1 MPFNG
6 NGVYSAPSLPG
17 SFNPAISG
25 QAATPTDWNT
35 LLTDLSTALSTTL
48 TKDGQ
53 STPTANIGF
62 GGFRITNVGNA
73 SALTDATTAGQVQN
87 ARHTY
92 AIDTGSSTAYAIAP
106 APACSAYAVGQRF
119 QFKAVNTNTT
129 TTPTLAV
136 SGLTAGTIVMADGSA
151 IAVGAIVAGGVYE
164 VAVSAATPVFQF
176 QSLTQVL
183 PAASTATTQAQANN
197 STKLATTAYVDRVAV
212 QQYVITT
219 EATEED
225 HATTIPYDDT
235 IPQSGEGSEYFTVT
249 ITPKSA
255 TSKLLINV
263 EFNCTITDA
272 TQFAIVALFQD
283 AGADALKAVGA
294 GFVTSGGSVS
304 METISFTYEKVSGTT
319 SATTF
324 KVRAGTG
331 GGTQLTMNG
340 AGGSRLFGGVCISFI
355 SVTEIG
361 I

>member
-183 PAASTATTQAQANN
+183 PAASTATTQAQA
-197 STKLATTAYVDRVAV
+197 TAATCLGILAAAPLHR
-212 QQYVITT
+212 Q
-219 EATEED
+219 
-225 HATTIPYDDT
+225 
-235 IPQSGEGSEYFTVT
+235 
-249 ITPKSA
+249 
-255 TSKLLINV
+255 
-263 EFNCTITDA
+263 
-272 TQFAIVALFQD
+272 
-283 AGADALKAVGA
+283 
-294 GFVTSGGSVS
+294 
-304 METISFTYEKVSGTT
+304 
-319 SATTF
+319 
-324 KVRAGTG
+324 
-331 GGTQLTMNG
+331 
-340 AGGSRLFGGVCISFI
+340 
-355 SVTEIG
+355 
-361 I
+361 